1 MATYTRPHRTRAS
14 DLEPEWH
21 VLDAEGKTL
30 GRLSTEVAVL
40 LQGKHRPTYVPYL
53 NTGDFVVVV
62 NAEKI
67 RVTGNK
73 LKQKIYYRHSGYHGG
88 LKEETLGDLLE
99 RAPTRALKRAVKGML
114 PKNTVGRR
122 MLSRLK
128 LYTGDSHP
136 HAAQLNA
143 RPKPKVVEEPPA
155 PAAEEK
161 LRRRRAAA
169 KAAAPEV
176 EAAAPAVEATAEV
189 AAPEVEA
196 AVETE
201 TAAPEVEATAD
212 AETAEPEAKEKPKPR
227 RRRTAAK
234 AEAPETEA
242 VAPEEPKES

>member
-40 LQGKHRPTYVPYL
+40 LQGKHRPTYVPFL

-73 LKQKIYYRHSGYHGG
+73 LAQKIYYRHSGYHGG

-136 HAAQLNA
+136 HAAQINA
-143 RPKPKVVEEPPA
+143 RPKPRVVEEPPA

-161 LRRRRAAA
+161 PRRRRAAA
-169 KAAAPEV
+169 KAAAPQAE
-176 EAAAPAVEATAEV
+176 AVEATAEV

-201 TAAPEVEATAD
+201 TAAPE
-212 AETAEPEAKEKPKPR
+212 AEEKPKPR
-227 RRRTAAK
+227 RRRSAAK

-242 VAPEEPKES
+242 AAPEEPKES